1 MITLQIVILIK
12 RVIKNLAIK
21 TGIIKEK
28 IVVLMQILI
37 KVKIQDIEVLID
49 QMIIFLNVVEE
60 EVIGEEE
67 DSTKTI
73 KVTLEVEVEVE
84 EEEIKVIKDFEVE
97 IEDEDVDVDVVEIM
111 KMKEIGIIFPLTIT
125 LMTIII
131 TQLSILTFQN
141 QNKLKHQM
149 IIDL

>member
-12 RVIKNLAIK
+12 RVIKKNLAIK

-37 KVKIQDIEVLID
+37 KVKIQDIEVSID

-60 EVIGEEE
+60 EVIGEEV

-73 KVTLEVEVEVE
+73 KVTLEVEE
-84 EEEIKVIKDFEVE
+84 
-97 IEDEDVDVDVVEIM
+97 
-111 KMKEIGIIFPLTIT
+111 
-125 LMTIII
+125 
-131 TQLSILTFQN
+131 
-141 QNKLKHQM
+141 
-149 IIDL
+149 

>member
-67 DSTKTI
+67 DSTMTI

-84 EEEIKVIKDFEVE
+84 EEEIKVMKDFEVE
-97 IEDEDVDVDVVEIM
+97 IEDEDVDVVEIM

-131 TQLSILTFQN
+131 TQLSILIFQN

>member
-37 KVKIQDIEVLID
+37 KVKILDIEVSID

-60 EVIGEEE
+60 EVIGEEV

-84 EEEIKVIKDFEVE
+84 EEEIKAMKDSEVE
-97 IEDEDVDVDVVEIM
+97 IEEEEEDVDVVEIM
-111 KMKEIGIIFPLTIT
+111 KMKETGIIFPLTIT

-131 TQLSILTFQN
+131 IQLSILRFQN
-141 QNKLKHQM
+141 QNKLRHQM